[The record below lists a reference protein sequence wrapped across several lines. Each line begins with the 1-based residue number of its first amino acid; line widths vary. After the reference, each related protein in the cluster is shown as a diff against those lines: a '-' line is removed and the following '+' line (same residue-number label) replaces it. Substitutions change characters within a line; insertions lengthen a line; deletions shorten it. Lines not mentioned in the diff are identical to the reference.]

1 LSRKMLAFVRSKTIE
16 EGLHAIELNVN
27 RHNMAVQVYEKLGF
41 HVIREEMND
50 IGNGYY
56 MDDYVLRMDL

>member
-1 LSRKMLAFVRSKTIE
+1 
-16 EGLHAIELNVN
+16 
-27 RHNMAVQVYEKLGF
+27 MAVQVYKKLGF